1 MPISKRSWRQS
12 ALLLLVL
19 WLSLTGSAQA
29 YVDPNAG
36 GMLFQ
41 LLAPVMAA
49 IVGGWLFLRRW
60 IADLARRAWRRLT
73 GRDAK

>member
-1 MPISKRSWRQS
+1 MPTPKRSRPQT
-12 ALLLLVL
+12 LLLLLML
-19 WLSLTGSAQA
+19 WLSYSGSAQA

-60 IADLARRAWRRLT
+60 ISDLARRTWRRLT
-73 GRDAK
+73 GRDAE

>member
-1 MPISKRSWRQS
+1 MPTPKRSWPQS
-12 ALLLLVL
+12 LLALLVL
-19 WLSLTGSAQA
+19 WLSFSGSAQA

-60 IADLARRAWRRLT
+60 ITDLLRRTWRRIT
-73 GRDAK
+73 GRDAE

>member
-73 GRDAK
+73 GRDAE